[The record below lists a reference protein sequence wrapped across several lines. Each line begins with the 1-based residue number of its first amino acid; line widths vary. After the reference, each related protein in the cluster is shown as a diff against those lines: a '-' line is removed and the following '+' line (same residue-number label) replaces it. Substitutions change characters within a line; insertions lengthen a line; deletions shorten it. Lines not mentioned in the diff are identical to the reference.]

1 MIAEV
6 YDAFR
11 SAGADDDKARAAAIA
26 LSEGD
31 QRFDDLQEQ
40 IRALGHELRS
50 EISGVEQ
57 RLSEQIQSV
66 ERGFQEQIQSV
77 ERGFQEQIRRVERS
91 LQEQLNRL
99 DRRLTVL
106 EWNVRLNSV
115 ILIGLP
121 LKLIVFG

>member
-11 SAGADDDKARAAAIA
+11 SAGADDEKARAAAIA

-31 QRFDDLQEQ
+31 RRFDDLQEQ
-40 IRALGHELRS
+40 IRALGHELRT
-50 EISGVEQ
+50 EIIGVEQ
-57 RLSEQIQSV
+57 RLAEQIQRV
-66 ERGFQEQIQSV
+66 ERGLQEQI
-77 ERGFQEQIRRVERS
+77 
-91 LQEQLNRL
+91 NRL
-99 DRRLTVL
+99 ERRLTVT

-115 ILIGLP
+115 ILIGLL

>member
-31 QRFDDLQEQ
+31 RRFDDLHQQ
-40 IRALGHELRS
+40 IGALGQDLRT
-50 EISGVEQ
+50 EIAAVEQ
-57 RLSEQIQSV
+57 RLSEQIQHL
-66 ERGFQEQIQSV
+66 ERGLQEQIQRV
-77 ERGFQEQIRRVERS
+77 ERGLQEQI
-91 LQEQLNRL
+91 NRL
-99 DRRLTVL
+99 DRRVTVL

-115 ILIGLP
+115 ILIGLL

>member
-6 YDAFR
+6 HDAFR

-31 QRFDDLQEQ
+31 RPFDELREQ
-40 IRALGHELRS
+40 IRTLGQELGAQ
-50 EISGVEQ
+50 IVGVEQ
-57 RLSEQIQSV
+57 RLSEQIQRV
-66 ERGFQEQIQSV
+66 GRGLQEQI
-77 ERGFQEQIRRVERS
+77 
-91 LQEQLNRL
+91 NRL
-99 DRRLTVL
+99 DRRLTVT

-115 ILIGLP
+115 ILIGLL

>member
-31 QRFDDLQEQ
+31 RRFDDLQAQ
-40 IRALGHELRS
+40 IGTLGQDLRA
-50 EISGVEQ
+50 EIKAVEQ
-57 RLSEQIQSV
+57 RL
-66 ERGFQEQIQSV
+66 QEQIQRF
-77 ERGFQEQIRRVERS
+77 ERGIQEQI
-91 LQEQLNRL
+91 NRL
-99 DRRLTVL
+99 DRRLTGL

-115 ILIGLP
+115 ILIGLL

>member
-31 QRFDDLQEQ
+31 RRFDDLREQ
-40 IRALGHELRS
+40 IGALGQDLRA
-50 EISGVEQ
+50 EIGAVEQ
-57 RLSEQIQSV
+57 RLGEQIQRV
-66 ERGFQEQIQSV
+66 ERG
-77 ERGFQEQIRRVERS
+77 
-91 LQEQLNRL
+91 LQQPINGL
-99 DRRLTVL
+99 DRPLTVL

-115 ILIGLP
+115 ILIGLL

>member
-31 QRFDDLQEQ
+31 RRFDDLQEQ
-40 IRALGHELRS
+40 MKALGQDLRN
-50 EISGVEQ
+50 EIGGVEQ
-57 RLSEQIQSV
+57 RLSEQIQRV
-66 ERGFQEQIQSV
+66 EGALQEQIQRV
-77 ERGFQEQIRRVERS
+77 ERGLQEQIH
-91 LQEQLNRL
+91 RL
-99 DRRLTVL
+99 DRRLTVT

-115 ILIGLP
+115 ILIGLL

>member
-31 QRFDDLQEQ
+31 RRFDDLQDQ
-40 IRALGHELRS
+40 IGALGQDLRA
-50 EISGVEQ
+50 EIQRVESGLQEQVQRVESG
-57 RLSEQIQSV
+57 L
-66 ERGFQEQIQSV
+66 QEQIQRV
-77 ERGFQEQIRRVERS
+77 ERGLQEQIQRVERG
-91 LQEQLNRL
+91 LQEQINRL

-115 ILIGLP
+115 ILIGLL

>member
-31 QRFDDLQEQ
+31 RRFDDLQEQ
-40 IRALGHELRS
+40 IRALGQELRI
-50 EISGVEQ
+50 EISSVEQ
-57 RLSEQIQSV
+57 RLSEQIQRL
-66 ERGFQEQIQSV
+66 ERGLQEQIQQV
-77 ERGFQEQIRRVERS
+77 ERGLQEQI
-91 LQEQLNRL
+91 NRL
-99 DRRLTVL
+99 ERRLTVT

-115 ILIGLP
+115 ILIGLL

>member
-31 QRFDDLQEQ
+31 HRFDDLQEQ

-50 EISGVEQ
+50 EICGVER
-57 RLSEQIQSV
+57 RLS
-66 ERGFQEQIQSV
+66 EQIQSV

-115 ILIGLP
+115 ILIGLL

>member
-6 YDAFR
+6 HDAFR
-11 SAGADDDKARAAAIA
+11 SAGADDDKAGAAAIA

-31 QRFDDLQEQ
+31 RRFDDLQEQ
-40 IRALGHELRS
+40 IRAVGQHLRT

-57 RLSEQIQSV
+57 RLSEQIQRV
-66 ERGFQEQIQSV
+66 ERGLQAQI
-77 ERGFQEQIRRVERS
+77 
-91 LQEQLNRL
+91 NRL

-115 ILIGLP
+115 ILIGLL

>member
-31 QRFDDLQEQ
+31 RRFDDLQEQ
-40 IRALGHELRS
+40 IGALGQDLRA
-50 EISGVEQ
+50 EIQ
-57 RLSEQIQSV
+57 RV
-66 ERGFQEQIQSV
+66 ERGLQEQIQRV
-77 ERGFQEQIRRVERS
+77 ERG
-91 LQEQLNRL
+91 LQEQNNRL

-115 ILIGLP
+115 ILIGLL